1 MKARWAAVAA
11 ALVLSS
17 CQTQFVGGWMPW
29 WQSTSD
35 RQAELNTISAAAPLM
50 NEVSPFWY
58 AAHGAAVDLLGN
70 GTTLDNTVA
79 SLRAAGLKVIPSIVD
94 GNGKGVMAG
103 ILADPAQRTAH
114 VQTITNLVVA
124 KGYDGIDID
133 YEVFAFTD
141 GRTSWPATK
150 PNWISFV
157 TELGAAL
164 HAQGKLLSV
173 TVPPVWNDGAAGY
186 TVYAQPEIIP
196 IVDRLRLMVY
206 DWTVSAASAGPVA
219 PMFWVDSVI
228 AYTNSITPAGQRSKL
243 QLGVPAYGR
252 HWALNS
258 GAICPDGARFVDSVT
273 MEEAGR
279 LAATKGL
286 APVRANATGSVP
298 RTQAWGEMKFTW
310 TEVVSGPRAAT
321 PAPTYTPPATQVG
334 QVNGTSDPA
343 LTPAV
348 RLNPPSG
355 YVTCTI
361 THVVYYSDEYAIRER
376 AELALANGWEGIYI
390 WALGYENTNTWTVL
404 SQIP

>member
-1 MKARWAAVAA
+1 MNARWAAVAA

-35 RQAELNTISAAAPLM
+35 RQAELSTISAAAPLL

-58 AAHGAAVDLLGN
+58 AAHGAAIDLLGN

-79 SLRAAGLKVIPSIVD
+79 SLRAAGLKVMPSIVD

-103 ILADPAQRTAH
+103 ILAEPAQRANH
-114 VQTITNLVVA
+114 VQQITNLAVA
-124 KGYDGIDID
+124 KNYDGIDID

-141 GRTSWPATK
+141 GRASWPTTK

-164 HAQGKLLSV
+164 HAQGKLLSI
-173 TVPPVWNDGAAGY
+173 TVPPVWNDGTAGY
-186 TVYAQPEIIP
+186 TVYSQAEIAP
-196 IVDRLRLMVY
+196 HVDRVRLMVY
-206 DWTVSAASAGPVA
+206 DWSVSTAGPIS
-219 PMFWVDSVI
+219 PLFWVQSVI
-228 AYTNSITPAGQRSKL
+228 AYSNTVVPAAKL

-252 HWALNS
+252 HWAVKKNS
-258 GAICPDGARFVDSVT
+258 SELCPDGALFTDSVT
-273 MEEAGR
+273 MEQAPG
-279 LAATKGL
+279 LAARRGL
-286 APVRANATGSVP
+286 TPVRDSNG
-298 RTQAWGEMKFTW
+298 WGEMTFTW
-310 TEVVSGPRAAT
+310 QEVVSGPRTAT
-321 PAPTYTPPATQVG
+321 PPPIYTPPTTRVG

-343 LTPAV
+343 LTQAV

-355 YVTCTI
+355 YVTCTV
-361 THVVYYSDEYAIRER
+361 THRVYYADEWTVRQR
-376 AELALANGWEGIYI
+376 ADAALAAGWDGIFI